1 MGVYGHHTL
10 VVEATFTN
18 LKERGI
24 DIGLYRNNML
34 KAFNK
39 LIFSLDM
46 GDYDIDLPITWDIY
60 KDPNHPVT
68 KLILILY
75 SMEPPFY
82 ADLNNACRSLDK
94 AKLKTLG
101 PFAKA
106 IFGVLN
112 FGVYSDEKRVDAIEQ
127 GE

>member
-46 GDYDIDLPITWDIY
+46 GDYDINLPITLEIY

-82 ADLNNACRSLDK
+82 GDYNKACTSLDHK
-94 AKLKTLG
+94 HLKTLG
-101 PFAKA
+101 PFAMALYK
-106 IFGVLN
+106 VLYW
-112 FGVYSDEKRVDAIEQ
+112 GCGSGEKRDDAL
-127 GE
+127 